1 VSTDRGQM
9 QVAGKTVVQ
18 CQPGCA
24 VAEHRHGASSS
35 GGGGGGGGGGGS
47 GGGSA
52 VAGARGELMQSAD
65 DQRDGYN
72 HFGKFGD
79 WIEKV
84 QADLLRIMEDT
95 SHPELDEII
104 ALLGSASQLLTE
116 SQQQVMAAAD
126 VTERLAA
133 KL

>member
-1 VSTDRGQM
+1 VSTDQGQM
-9 QVAGKTVVQ
+9 QVAGKTAVQ

-35 GGGGGGGGGGGS
+35 GGGGGGGGS
-47 GGGSA
+47 GGGSK
-52 VAGARGELMQSAD
+52 VSEARGELMQSAE

-72 HFGKFGD
+72 HYGKFGD
-79 WIEKV
+79 WIEQV

-95 SHPELDEII
+95 SHPELDEIL
-104 ALLGSASQLLTE
+104 ALLGSANQLLAE
-116 SQQQVMAAAD
+116 SQQQLMAAAD
-126 VTERLAA
+126 VTERLAE